1 MEPLYSVLL
10 CNQQYSEY
18 KERISKWLAKGIKGI
33 WFGQDENVVD
43 ELKTTFKKYAKVF
56 LLQAFVIEFID
67 QACILDGE
75 NATDFVI
82 SKLETGCPL
91 FNSAQY
97 LVEHCKADEH
107 IEVQASAGTGK
118 TTVMIDRILSLM
130 HTQPDLHLPEIYMVT
145 FTNDATNQMNKR
157 LQDALV
163 TRYDLTRDEKYLRW
177 LEEQSQMNIS
187 TLHSFAYQMLRE

>member
-1 MEPLYSVLL
+1 MEPLYSVWL

-18 KERISKWLAKGIKGI
+18 KEKISKWLANGIKVI

-43 ELKTTFKKYAKVF
+43 DLKTTFKKYAKVF
-56 LLQAFVIEFID
+56 LLQAFAVEFTD
-67 QACILDGE
+67 QACIFDGE

-82 SKLETGCPL
+82 NKLKKGCPL

-118 TTVMIDRILSLM
+118 TTVMIDRILYLM

-145 FTNDATNQMNKR
+145 FTMV
-157 LQDALV
+157 LCQDLV
-163 TRYDLTRDEKYLRW
+163 QVKMRNF
-177 LEEQSQMNIS
+177 SP
-187 TLHSFAYQMLRE
+187 F